1 MDEPKSK
8 RRNPEKKS
16 KKKADK
22 KKKHK
27 KSSAKNKH
35 GSSGNNGDREALPLQ
50 DPTPVSTSATA
61 AAAAVTFE
69 AGAASPLKKEQ
80 QPPGSHPFLV
90 DDSDHC
96 ETLLQAYNDLEVVLD
111 GLLWTD
117 DYNNTSNGK
126 IELRPRWSERD
137 HGPNREST
145 IPIAATGA
153 SNPSWHR

>member
-1 MDEPKSK
+1 VRAQQEESGQEEKAQKSLAKSK
-8 RRNPEKKS
+8 N
-16 KKKADK
+16 
-22 KKKHK
+22 
-27 KSSAKNKH
+27 
-35 GSSGNNGDREALPLQ
+35 GSSNNVDREALLLL
-50 DPTPVSTSATA
+50 DPTPVSTSTTA